1 MPEYLYAC
9 ACGYKE
15 TIRHGMGENV
25 VVECTLCKVPMIRKP
40 QVGAVTFRG
49 SGFYSTGG
57 E

>member
-9 ACGYKE
+9 ACGYNE

-25 VVECTLCKVPMIRKP
+25 VVECTLCKVPMTRKP
-40 QVGAVTFRG
+40 QVGAVVFKG
-49 SGFYSTGG
+49 AGFYSTGG